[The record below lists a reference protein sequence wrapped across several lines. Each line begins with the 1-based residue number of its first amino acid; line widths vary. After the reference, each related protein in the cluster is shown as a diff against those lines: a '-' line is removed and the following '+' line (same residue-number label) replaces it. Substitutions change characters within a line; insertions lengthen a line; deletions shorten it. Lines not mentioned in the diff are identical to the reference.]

1 MGDCILAFPAM
12 ESLKSA
18 YTEVWVPS
26 EIVPLVRFADAVRS
40 IASMGIDLLGLPGVD
55 PPRTLIERLRAFDS
69 IVSWYGANREEF
81 KTAMRD
87 LGLPF
92 QFFPA
97 LPSPGVRVH
106 ASDFFLKQVGGGGS
120 AIPRIGCPHVA
131 KQDFATIHPFSGST
145 RKNWPMER
153 FRELSGRLLYP
164 VQWSAGPQEQLD
176 GAVRFD
182 NLYDLACWLTTARV
196 YIGNDS
202 GVTHLAAAA
211 GVPVV
216 AIFGPTDPEIWAP
229 RGERVQVLSGK
240 PGEITVDQVLEAV
253 AKVL

>member
-1 MGDCILAFPAM
+1 MRRLLIRPGGMGDCILAFPAM

-26 EIVPLVRFADAVRS
+26 DIVPLVRFADAVRS

-81 KTAMRD
+81 RIAMRD

-92 QFFPA
+92 EFFPA

-120 AIPRIGCPHVA
+120 AIPRIGCPRVA
-131 KQDFATIHPFSGST
+131 KQNFAAIHPFSGST
-145 RKNWPMER
+145 RKNWPIER
-153 FRELSGRLLYP
+153 FRELSGRLAL
-164 VQWSAGPQEQLD
+164 S
-176 GAVRFD
+176 GAMVAP
-182 NLYDLACWLTTARV
+182 DLRNNSTARCASK
-196 YIGNDS
+196 ICM
-202 GVTHLAAAA
+202 TWPA
-211 GVPVV
+211 GSPRR
-216 AIFGPTDPEIWAP
+216 ACISATIPGSRIWRP
-229 RGERVQVLSGK
+229 RPAFR
-240 PGEITVDQVLEAV
+240 
-253 AKVL
+253 